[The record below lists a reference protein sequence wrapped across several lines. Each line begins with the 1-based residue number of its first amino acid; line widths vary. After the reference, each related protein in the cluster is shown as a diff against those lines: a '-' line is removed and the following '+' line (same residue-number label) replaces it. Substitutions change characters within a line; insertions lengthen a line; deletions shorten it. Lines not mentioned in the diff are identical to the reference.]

1 MFNRPALKLQARARM
16 KGFLG
21 NAILVSLICSLL
33 LGDSPSFN
41 FNFNVDDSSLTA
53 LEQELELGLEQGLGQ
68 GLAQGFEGAA
78 DAFEWALL
86 IPIFLTVFTFVF
98 AIAIAIN
105 VFFCNV
111 LRVGKKGWF
120 LRYGRG
126 EVPSVGD
133 LFASFR
139 IYKPAMTAM
148 LLSDLY
154 SWLWSFL
161 FIIPGIVKSYAYRLV
176 PYIVYENPNIPPSQA
191 IKLSEEMMK
200 GHKGELFIFDLSF
213 FWWNLLSAM
222 TAGIVGIVYV
232 DPYYSTAESYV
243 YEAIRYEAIYVRH
256 LATPAWFGVAETPDA
271 PEPPQTETA
280 PAAQPAAIPV
290 EVETAPPA
298 QPEAAPF
305 VTEAA
310 TPAQPETEPAFQPDE
325 EPPLQPEPETPVTE
339 E

>member
-21 NAILVSLICSLL
+21 NAILVSLICALL
-33 LGDSPSFN
+33 LGDSASFN
-41 FNFNVDDSSLTA
+41 FNFNMDDSSFTT
-53 LEQELELGLEQGLGQ
+53 LEQELG
-68 GLAQGFEGAA
+68 QGFEGAA
-78 DAFEWALL
+78 NVFEWALL
-86 IPIFLTVFTFVF
+86 IPIFLAVFTFVF
-98 AIAIAIN
+98 AIVVAVN

-126 EVPSVGD
+126 EVPAVGD

-176 PYIVYENPNIPPSQA
+176 PYIVYENPNMTARQA
-191 IKLSEEMMK
+191 IKLSEKMMK
-200 GHKGELFIFDLSF
+200 GHKWELFVFDLSF
-213 FWWNLLSAM
+213 FWWNLLSVM

-232 DPYYSTAESYV
+232 DPYFSTAESYV

-256 LATPAWFGVAETPDA
+256 LVHPAWFGIVEQPATPEVVTVQPEAETVQS
-271 PEPPQTETA
+271 EEVTV
-280 PAAQPAAIPV
+280 QP
-290 EVETAPPA
+290 EVETV
-298 QPEAAPF
+298 QPEA
-305 VTEAA
+305 VTV
-310 TPAQPETEPAFQPDE
+310 QPEVEIVQPEEALSFQPDA
-325 EPPLQPEPETPVTE
+325 EPPLQPEPEAPLDDQ
-339 E
+339 

>member
-21 NAILVSLICSLL
+21 NAILVSLICALL

-41 FNFNVDDSSLTA
+41 FNFNMDDSSLTT
-53 LEQELELGLEQGLGQ
+53 LEQELELGLGQ
-68 GLAQGFEGAA
+68 GLEHGFEGAA
-78 DAFEWALL
+78 DVFEWALL
-86 IPIFLTVFTFVF
+86 IPIFLTVFAFVF

-105 VFFCNV
+105 VFFANV

-126 EVPSVGD
+126 EVPAVGD

-176 PYIVYENPNIPPSQA
+176 PYIVYKNPNMTASQA
-191 IKLSEEMMK
+191 IKLSEEMMR
-200 GHKGELFIFDLSF
+200 GHKWELFVFDLSF

-243 YEAIRYEAIYVRH
+243 YEAIRYDAIYVRH
-256 LATPAWFGVAETPDA
+256 LAPPAWFGVVE
-271 PEPPQTETA
+271 
-280 PAAQPAAIPV
+280 QPATPEV
-290 EVETAPPA
+290 VTVQPEVETVRPEAVPV
-298 QPEAAPF
+298 QPE
-305 VTEAA
+305 VEIV
-310 TPAQPETEPAFQPDE
+310 QPEVMALQPEEAPSFQPDA
-325 EPPLQPEPETPVTE
+325 EPPLQPEPETPVDDQ
-339 E
+339 